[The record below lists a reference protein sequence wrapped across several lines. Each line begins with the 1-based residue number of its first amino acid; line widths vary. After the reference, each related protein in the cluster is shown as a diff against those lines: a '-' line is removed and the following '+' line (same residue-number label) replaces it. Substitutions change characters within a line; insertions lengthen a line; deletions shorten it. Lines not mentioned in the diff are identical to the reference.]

1 MGSMPLAGLGYDQA
15 MTGEQ
20 FRIKLTSHLTQ

>member
-1 MGSMPLAGLGYDQA
+1 MPPAGLGYDQA

-20 FRIKLTSHLTQ
+20 FRIKLTSHLAQ